1 MALAGVLALT
11 AACGATKPPA
21 QASNTVD
28 TLALRG
34 VRLIDGTGGP
44 PVEDAV
50 VVVSGGR
57 IVAAGARAAVT
68 LPQDVQVLD
77 LPGRSVFPGLV
88 SDHAHVG
95 VVDGVESGAGLDSR
109 ENILREL
116 VQFEAYGVTSVTSL
130 GFNQS
135 TFYELQPA
143 LHRGALPGA
152 DLFGADRGIG
162 VPQGAPPVNLDPEQ
176 LHRVATPEEARAA
189 VRETALHHP
198 DLVKIWVDDFHGALG
213 TKMPPE
219 IYRAVIDEAHRSGLR
234 VAAHV
239 YYLDD
244 AAKLVE
250 AGVDVLAHGVRDRE
264 VDAAFAAAMR
274 ARGTWYVPTLG
285 LDESFYLFA
294 EHPELAEDPFV
305 APALS
310 PPLLAR
316 FRDVRWRASVTEDRS
331 KLATDKASLAMNQRN
346 VKLLHDA
353 GVRIGFGT
361 DSGATPLRIPGFA
374 EHREL
379 RLLHEAGLTPLQVLH
394 CATENAARLLGLH
407 DRGTIAPGMLA
418 DLVVVDGEP
427 DRRIEDADRI
437 VAVFHRGRRA
447 TEPSALAHR

>member
-11 AACGATKPPA
+11 AGCAH
-21 QASNTVD
+21 QAPGRASTAAD
-28 TLALRG
+28 TFVIRG

-50 VVVSGGR
+50 VVIADGR
-57 IVAAGARAAVT
+57 ITAAGVAASVP
-68 LPQDVQVLD
+68 LPQGAHVIEM
-77 LPGRSVFPGLV
+77 PGKTVFPGLV
-88 SDHAHVG
+88 SDHSHVG
-95 VVDGVESGAGLDSR
+95 VVEGTEAGGGLDTR

-162 VPQGAPPVNLDPEQ
+162 VPQAAPPVNVGPGQ
-176 LHRVATPEEARAA
+176 LYRVATPEEARDA
-189 VRETALHHP
+189 VQETALRRP
-198 DLVKIWVDDFHGALG
+198 DLVKIWVDDFHGTLG
-213 TKMPPE
+213 AKMPPE
-219 IYRAVIDEAHRSGLR
+219 IYRAVIDEAHRAGLR

-244 AAKLVE
+244 ARSLVE
-250 AGVDVLAHGVRDRE
+250 AGVDVLAHGIRDRE
-264 VDAAFAAAMR
+264 VDDAIVTAMK
-274 ARGTWYVPTLG
+274 ARGIWYVPTLG

-294 EHPELAEDPFV
+294 ERPELAEDPFV

-310 PPLLAR
+310 RALVER
-316 FRDVRWRASVTEDRS
+316 IHDVRWRASVLDDRS
-331 KLATDKASLAMNQRN
+331 KLAVDKASLAMNQRN
-346 VKLLHDA
+346 VKKLYDA

-361 DSGATPLRIPGFA
+361 DSGATPLRVPGFA

-379 RLLHEAGLTPLQVLH
+379 RLLTEAGLTPLQALH
-394 CATENAARLLGLH
+394 CATENAAALLGLH
-407 DRGTIAPGMLA
+407 DRGTLAPGKLA
-418 DLVVVDGEP
+418 DLVVVDGAP
-427 DRRIEDADRI
+427 DRRIEDADRV
-437 VAVFHRGRRA
+437 VAVFHRGKPTTELAALVRR
-447 TEPSALAHR
+447 